1 MNECYL
7 KNCSY
12 HSKDEPFCTMD
23 VCLMSDTQL
32 RRLELAR
39 KRKRQAGSAVPG
51 ELGKELY
58 DDSDK

>member
-12 HSKDEPFCTMD
+12 HFKDEPFCTMD
-23 VCLMSDTQL
+23 TCLMSDTQF
-32 RRLELAR
+32 RRLKLEKQEVDLAQLYR
-39 KRKRQAGSAVPG
+39 ESC
-51 ELGKELY
+51 EELY

>member
-32 RRLELAR
+32 RRLELEKEEADLAQLYR
-39 KRKRQAGSAVPG
+39 ESC
-51 ELGKELY
+51 EELY

>member
-7 KNCSY
+7 KACRY
-12 HSKDEPFCTMD
+12 HSVSEPFCTMD

-32 RRLELAR
+32 RRLELEKEEADLAQLYR
-39 KRKRQAGSAVPG
+39 
-51 ELGKELY
+51 EELY

>member
-23 VCLMSDTQL
+23 TCLMSDTQL
-32 RRLELAR
+32 RRLELEKEEADLAQLYR
-39 KRKRQAGSAVPG
+39 ESC
-51 ELGKELY
+51 EELY